1 MKRYK
6 DFMRNTAF
14 SCLTVMLLAACGG
27 KGDDGNVL
35 FEQGLDE
42 MIAGNIPVAY
52 QKFHRAMVAF
62 EEQGDSVG
70 LFGSKVY
77 IGLLCSTIGQN
88 DEGQRLIESTPYF
101 HVKRPRNF
109 SSQYYWRM
117 KAYYAFT
124 LDSNYHAAVEYIG
137 NLLSLDSI
145 DYPEN
150 KAYLYMDKAN
160 LAEVLLMT
168 GQTDKAWNIIRSL
181 EAKPL
186 DNDMYLSQTY
196 YIHALLLEKEGLA
209 DSACMYARRSM
220 KYSSKYDAP
229 DNEANAMKIIM
240 KRDSARGDIAA
251 YIRQRNAYDS
261 LSNRIRGAEVL
272 RHIAVIQERHKYDL
286 ALMEAQKEHQE
297 RDILLLGLAL
307 CIAALCV
314 IVFLLYKQ
322 SKLKLKTETAE
333 RCRLDKDIE
342 YKRLE
347 NELLTLKMEQMKDEL
362 TRQRNDNEN
371 VLKQVAVSD
380 GRKDA
385 KTRIDMLKAT
395 LNTEHAPFLRYIEK
409 RFPQLTHND
418 VLILGFI
425 RMDMTSREAA
435 SALGISVESYYKA
448 CYRLRKKMQIDAVDG
463 LVDFVKNVETGQ
475 V

>member
-6 DFMRNTAF
+6 DFMRKTAF

-52 QKFHRAMVAF
+52 QKFHRAMVAL
-62 EEQGDSVG
+62 GAG
-70 LFGSKVY
+70 
-77 IGLLCSTIGQN
+77 
-88 DEGQRLIESTPYF
+88 
-101 HVKRPRNF
+101 
-109 SSQYYWRM
+109 
-117 KAYYAFT
+117 
-124 LDSNYHAAVEYIG
+124 
-137 NLLSLDSI
+137 
-145 DYPEN
+145 
-150 KAYLYMDKAN
+150 
-160 LAEVLLMT
+160 
-168 GQTDKAWNIIRSL
+168 
-181 EAKPL
+181 
-186 DNDMYLSQTY
+186 
-196 YIHALLLEKEGLA
+196 
-209 DSACMYARRSM
+209 
-220 KYSSKYDAP
+220 
-229 DNEANAMKIIM
+229 
-240 KRDSARGDIAA
+240 
-251 YIRQRNAYDS
+251 RQ
-261 LSNRIRGAEVL
+261 RGAEVL

-322 SKLKLKTETAE
+322 SKLKLRTETAE

-342 YKRLE
+342 YKRFE

-385 KTRIDMLKAT
+385 RTRIDMLKAT

-463 LVDFVKNVETGQ
+463 LVNFVKNVETGQ
-475 V
+475 A

>member
-1 MKRYK
+1 
-6 DFMRNTAF
+6 
-14 SCLTVMLLAACGG
+14 
-27 KGDDGNVL
+27 
-35 FEQGLDE
+35 
-42 MIAGNIPVAY
+42 
-52 QKFHRAMVAF
+52 
-62 EEQGDSVG
+62 
-70 LFGSKVY
+70 
-77 IGLLCSTIGQN
+77 
-88 DEGQRLIESTPYF
+88 
-101 HVKRPRNF
+101 
-109 SSQYYWRM
+109 
-117 KAYYAFT
+117 
-124 LDSNYHAAVEYIG
+124 
-137 NLLSLDSI
+137 
-145 DYPEN
+145 
-150 KAYLYMDKAN
+150 
-160 LAEVLLMT
+160 
-168 GQTDKAWNIIRSL
+168 
-181 EAKPL
+181 
-186 DNDMYLSQTY
+186 
-196 YIHALLLEKEGLA
+196 
-209 DSACMYARRSM
+209 
-220 KYSSKYDAP
+220 
-229 DNEANAMKIIM
+229 
-240 KRDSARGDIAA
+240 
-251 YIRQRNAYDS
+251 
-261 LSNRIRGAEVL
+261 
-272 RHIAVIQERHKYDL
+272 
-286 ALMEAQKEHQE
+286 MEAQKEHQE

-307 CIAALCV
+307 CIAALCA

-385 KTRIDMLKAT
+385 RTRIDMLKAT

-475 V
+475 A